1 MTMEQQTLQEI
12 YDVLEK
18 RWKALRS
25 KRNNAADDH
34 LSPTTA
40 DTYDHYQFECEAI
53 MEIIK
58 HYMNYEQITD
68 TETPRLG

>member
-1 MTMEQQTLQEI
+1 MKDKQTLQEI

-18 RWKALRS
+18 RR
-25 KRNNAADDH
+25 KRLELKRGNAAFDK

-40 DTYDHYQFECEAI
+40 ETYDHYQFECESI

-58 HYMNYEQITD
+58 HYMNYGQITD
-68 TETPRLG
+68 TLKVES

>member
-1 MTMEQQTLQEI
+1 MMDKQTLQEI
-12 YDVLEK
+12 YDVLENRRK
-18 RWKALRS
+18 RLEI
-25 KRNNAADDH
+25 KRGNAAFDN

-58 HYMNYEQITD
+58 HYMNYEQITY